1 MLAEFPV
8 RRPIVATVIAILI
21 VLMGLVAYP
30 TLPVAQYPDITP
42 PVIQVTTNYPGASAQ
57 VVADTVASPIEQQV
71 NGVPGMIYMESTS
84 TSDGSYTLK
93 VTFELGTNI
102 DIASVLVQNRVSIA
116 TPKLPDEVK
125 RQGVTTDRVS
135 SNIIM
140 VYSLAPRDAEA
151 AKTYD
156 DLFIANYLTIN
167 LYDEVRRTPGV
178 GDAKVFP
185 DKDYGL
191 RVWLDPDRLRARGL
205 TTMDVINA
213 LREQNVQVA
222 AGAIGQP
229 PVPSGQAYQY
239 NVSTLG
245 RLRDVDQF
253 EDVIVRADGNRI
265 IRVKD
270 VARVELG
277 GKSYD
282 LLARYRGTPAA
293 AMVVYQ
299 APGGNA
305 VQVAQDLAELLEAKT
320 AELPEGLGFE
330 VIYDTSEFVL
340 SAIDAVFHT
349 FYEALALVLAV
360 VIIFLGSLRMSA
372 IPMLAIPVSIIGT
385 FFYAKVFGFSVNMP
399 VLFGLVVAIGIVVDD
414 AIVVVE
420 NVERVMKESHL
431 PPKEATIK
439 AMKEVL
445 APVMSITIV
454 LMAVFVPTAFLPGIS
469 GQLFRQ
475 FALTIAV
482 STFLSGVCAVT
493 LTPALCGVILKPH
506 KEGHKPFILVRLF
519 NQAFDAL
526 AAAYASFVKFLVHPA
541 IVGFTLAAFAA
552 LFLATAWTFTKV
564 PTGFVPLED
573 RGLVLID
580 LWMPDSSSQE
590 RTLAAVEKVEK
601 ILEETDGVRNFT
613 SLPGFSMIN
622 NNGSNYAMFFCGLE
636 DWSVRVPK
644 GRDLATIITELRQK
658 TAQIP
663 DGLCI
668 VFSLPAVDGVGNA
681 SGFDLRLQD
690 RAGVGREAMGELVAE
705 LVADGNA
712 QTKLRGVNS
721 AFRAAVPQ
729 LFADVDRE
737 KVKKLGIPLQDVF
750 STLSGYLS
758 NAYVNDFNLFG
769 RTWQVNV
776 SADSRFRATEED
788 IKRLEVRTPDGGMV
802 PLGSLLSVREM
813 MGADRVIRYNIFPAA
828 VLQGQP
834 APGVSS
840 GEALDIVESM
850 ADARVPPGVT
860 HEWTALSYQERL
872 VGNQA
877 IIVFAMAL
885 LVVYLI
891 LAGLYESWFIP
902 LSVILSIPLAVLGAM
917 CGLML
922 RGMDNNIYTQ
932 VGLVLLVGLGA
943 KNAIL
948 IVEFAK
954 AYREQGKGIVES
966 AVEASRQRLRPILM
980 TAFAFILG
988 VLPLVIAT
996 GAGAASRQAIGTAV
1010 FYGMIGNTMLGLVF
1024 TPVLYVVIQAITEK
1038 VFGAKPKA
1046 LAHAGAETAEGSSP
1060 AQLAVPADQ
1069 GVGRA
1074 VVAE

>member
-8 RRPIVATVIAILI
+8 RRPIVAMVIAILVLI
-21 VLMGLVAYP
+21 VGVVAYP

-42 PVIQVTTNYPGASAQ
+42 PVIQVTTTYPGASAQ

-84 TSDGSYTLK
+84 ASDGSYTLK

-102 DIASVLVQNRVSIA
+102 DIASVLVQNRVNIA
-116 TPKLPDEVK
+116 QPKLPDEVK

-135 SNIIM
+135 SNVIT
-140 VYSLAPRDAEA
+140 VFSLTPKNEA
-151 AKTYD
+151 AAKQYD
-156 DLFIANYLTIN
+156 DLFITNYLTIN
-167 LYDEVRRTPGV
+167 VYDEIKRIAGV

-185 DKDYGL
+185 AKDYGIRL
-191 RVWLDPDRLRARGL
+191 WLDPERLKSRGL

-229 PVPSGQAYQY
+229 PVPTGQAFQY

-245 RLRDVDQF
+245 RLRDVEQF
-253 EDVIVRADGNRI
+253 ENVIVRAEGNRI
-265 IRVKD
+265 LRVKD

-277 GKSYD
+277 GKNYD
-282 LLARYRGTPAA
+282 LLARYKGTPAA

-305 VQVAQDLAELLEAKT
+305 VQVARDVEKLLAEKT
-320 AELPEGLGFE
+320 KSLPDGLGFE
-330 VIYDTSEFVL
+330 TVYDTSKFVL
-340 SAIDAVFHT
+340 AAIDAVIHT
-349 FYEALALVLAV
+349 FIEALVLVLAV
-360 VIIFLGSLRMSA
+360 VVIFLGSLRLSV
-372 IPMLAIPVSIIGT
+372 IPMLAIPISIIGT
-385 FFYAKVFGFSVNMP
+385 FFFAKLLGFSLNMP

-420 NVERVMKESHL
+420 NVESVMQREHL
-431 PPKEATIK
+431 PPRQATVK
-439 AMKEVL
+439 AMREVL
-445 APVMSITIV
+445 LPVISMTTV

-493 LTPALCGVILKPH
+493 LTPALCGLILRQHKP
-506 KEGHKPFILVRLF
+506 GARPFILVRWF
-519 NQAFDAL
+519 NAGFDAL
-526 AAAYASFVKFLVHPA
+526 AHGYARLVRFLVHPA
-541 IVGFTLAAFAA
+541 VVLFTLGAFGACVFA
-552 LFLATAWTFTKV
+552 IGWTFTKV

-573 RGLVLID
+573 RGLVLVD
-580 LWMPDSSSQE
+580 VWMPDSASQE
-590 RTLAAVEKVEK
+590 RTLEAVKKVEK
-601 ILEETDGVRNFT
+601 ILSETEGVRNFT
-613 SLPGFSMIN
+613 ALPGFSMIN
-622 NNGSNYAMFFCGLE
+622 ANGSNYAMFFIGLE
-636 DWSVRVPK
+636 DWDVRLPK
-644 GRDLATIITELRQK
+644 GRDLATIMGELRRK

-668 VFSLPAVDGVGNA
+668 VFSLPAVDGVGSA
-681 SGFDLRLQD
+681 SGFDLRIQD
-690 RAGVGREAMGELVAE
+690 RSGIGRDAIGEVVRDLVAE
-705 LVADGNA
+705 GNA
-712 QTKLRGVNS
+712 GTILTGVNS
-721 AFRAAVPQ
+721 AFRPAVPQ

-750 STLSGYLS
+750 STMSGYLAS
-758 NAYVNDFNLFG
+758 AYVNDFNLFG

-776 SADSRFRATEED
+776 SADSRFRVSAEQ
-788 IKRLEVRTPDGGMV
+788 IKQLEVRKPDGGMV
-802 PLGSLLSVREM
+802 PLGSLVSVRET

-828 VLQGQP
+828 VVQGQP
-834 APGVSS
+834 APGISS
-840 GEALDIVESM
+840 GQALREVERL
-850 ADARVPPGVT
+850 AAEKLPPGT
-860 HEWTALSYQERL
+860 SFEWTALSYQEKL

-877 IIVFAMAL
+877 IVVFSMAL

-891 LAGLYESWFIP
+891 LAALYESWTIP
-902 LSVILSIPLAVLGAM
+902 LSVIFSIPLAVLGAM
-917 CGLML
+917 AGLMY

-954 AYREQGKGIVES
+954 AYREQGKPIVES

-980 TAFAFILG
+980 TALAFILG
-988 VLPLVIAT
+988 VLPLMIAT

-1010 FYGMIGNTMLGLVF
+1010 FFGMIGNTFLGLLF
-1024 TPVLYVVIQAITEK
+1024 TPVLYVVIQTITEK
-1038 VFGAKPKA
+1038 LFGIKKPIDLDGSGGKGDGGTHA
-1046 LAHAGAETAEGSSP
+1046 AHAGEGSHSSAQP
-1060 AQLAVPADQ
+1060 A
-1069 GVGRA
+1069 
-1074 VVAE
+1074 

>member
-8 RRPIVATVIAILI
+8 RRPIVAMVVSILI
-21 VLMGLVAYP
+21 VIMGVVSYP
-30 TLPVAQYPDITP
+30 TLPIAQYPDITP

-84 TSDGSYTLK
+84 ASDGSYTLK
-93 VTFELGTNI
+93 VTFELGTDIN
-102 DIASVLVQNRVSIA
+102 IASVLVQNRVSIA

-135 SNIIM
+135 SNVIT
-140 VYSLAPRDAEA
+140 VFSLAPKDDQA
-151 AKTYD
+151 ARKYD

-167 LYDEVRRTPGV
+167 VFDEIKRIPGV
-178 GDAKVFP
+178 GDAKIFP
-185 DKDYGL
+185 AKDYGIRL
-191 RVWLDPDRLRARGL
+191 WLDPDRLKSRGL

-222 AGAIGQP
+222 AGSIGQP
-229 PVPSGQAYQY
+229 PVPTGQAYQY

-245 RLRDVDQF
+245 RLSDVAQF
-253 EDVIVRADGNRI
+253 ENVIVRADGNRI
-265 IRVKD
+265 LRVKD

-282 LLARYRGTPAA
+282 LLARYMGTPAA

-305 VQVAQDLAELLEAKT
+305 VQVAQDVEALLEAKT
-320 AELPEGLGFE
+320 ADLPDGLEFAT
-330 VIYDTSEFVL
+330 VYDTSKFVL
-340 SAIDAVFHT
+340 SAIDEVYKT
-349 FYEALALVLAV
+349 FYEALALVLGV
-360 VIIFLGSLRMSA
+360 VILFLGSLRLSV

-385 FFYAKVFGFSVNMP
+385 FFFAKLFGFSVNMP

-420 NVERVMKESHL
+420 NVERVMVESHK
-431 PPKEATIK
+431 PPKEATII

-475 FALTIAV
+475 FALTIAA
-482 STFLSGVCAVT
+482 STFLSGICAVT
-493 LTPALCGVILKPH
+493 LTPALCGVVLKAH

-519 NQAFDAL
+519 NQGFDAL
-526 AAAYASFVKFLVHPA
+526 ARGYAALVRFLVHPGIIA
-541 IVGFTLAAFAA
+541 FTLAGFAA
-552 LFLATAWTFTKV
+552 CVVGIGWTFTKV

-573 RGLVLID
+573 RGMVLID
-580 LWMPDSSSQE
+580 VWMPDSASQE
-590 RTLAAVEKVEK
+590 RTLAAVAKVEK
-601 ILEETDGVRNFT
+601 ILSETEGVRNFT
-613 SLPGFSMIN
+613 ALPGFSMIN
-622 NNGSNYAMFFCGLE
+622 NNGSNYAMFFIGLE
-636 DWSVRVPK
+636 DWDVRLPK
-644 GRDLATIITELRQK
+644 GRDLATIMSDLRQK

-681 SGFDLRLQD
+681 SGFDLRIQD
-690 RAGVGREAMGELVAE
+690 RAGVGRAAMGEIVQGM
-705 LVADGNA
+705 VVDGNA
-712 QTKLRGVNS
+712 QSKLRGVNS
-721 AFRAAVPQ
+721 AYRPAVPQ

-750 STLSGYLS
+750 STMSGYLS
-758 NAYVNDFNLFG
+758 AAYVNDFNLFG
-769 RTWQVNV
+769 RTWQVSV
-776 SADSRFRATEED
+776 SADSIFRTKPED
-788 IKRLEVRTPDGGMV
+788 IMRLDVRKPDGGMV
-802 PLGSLLSVREM
+802 PLGSLLTVRET

-828 VLQGQP
+828 VVQGQA

-840 GEALDIVESM
+840 GESLKVVETM
-850 ADARVPPGVT
+850 AEAKLPPGT
-860 HEWTALSYQERL
+860 TYEWTALSYQEKL

-877 IIVFAMAL
+877 IVVFTMAL
-885 LVVYLI
+885 VVVYLI
-891 LAGLYESWFIP
+891 LAALYESWFIP

-917 CGLML
+917 AGLMY

-980 TAFAFILG
+980 TALAFILG
-988 VLPLVIAT
+988 VLPLMIAT

-1010 FYGMIGNTMLGLVF
+1010 FFGMIGNTLLGLIF
-1024 TPVLYVVIQAITEK
+1024 TPVLYVVIQAVTEK
-1038 VFGAKPKA
+1038 VFGRKA
-1046 LAHAGAETAEGSSP
+1046 PVAAPPHAAPAPAH
-1060 AQLAVPADQ
+1060 
-1069 GVGRA
+1069 
-1074 VVAE
+1074 

>member
-8 RRPIVATVIAILI
+8 RRPIVSMVISILI
-21 VLMGLVAYP
+21 VIMGVVVYP

-42 PVIQVTTNYPGASAQ
+42 PVVQVTTTYPGASAQ

-84 TSDGSYTLK
+84 ASDGSYTLK

-102 DIASVLVQNRVSIA
+102 DIASVLVQNRVNIA
-116 TPKLPDEVK
+116 NPKLPDEVK

-135 SNIIM
+135 SNIIT
-140 VYSLAPRDAEA
+140 VFSLAPRDAEA
-151 AKTYD
+151 AKKYD

-167 LYDEVRRTPGV
+167 VFDEIKRISGV
-178 GDAKVFP
+178 GDAKIFP
-185 DKDYGL
+185 AKDYGIRL
-191 RVWLDPDRLRARGL
+191 WLDPDRLKAREL

-213 LREQNVQVA
+213 LKEQNVQVA

-229 PVPSGQAYQY
+229 PAPKGQAYQY

-245 RLRDVDQF
+245 RLSSVEQF
-253 EDVIVRADGNRI
+253 ESVIVRADGNRI
-265 IRVKD
+265 IKVKD

-282 LLARYRGTPAA
+282 LLARYKGTPAA

-305 VQVAQDLAELLEAKT
+305 VQVAKDVEKLLHDKSAT
-320 AELPEGLGFE
+320 LPEGLSFE
-330 VIYDTSEFVL
+330 TVYDTSEFVL
-340 SAIDAVFHT
+340 SAIEAVFHT
-349 FYEALALVLAV
+349 FFEALVLVLAV
-360 VIIFLGSLRMSA
+360 VVIFLGSLRLSV

-385 FFYAKVFGFSVNMP
+385 FFFAKLFGFSVNMP

-420 NVERVMKESHL
+420 NVESVMKQAHL
-431 PPKEATIK
+431 PPKQATVR

-445 APVMSITIV
+445 APVMSITVV

-475 FALTIAV
+475 FALTIAA
-482 STFLSGVCAVT
+482 STFLSGVCAIT
-493 LTPALCGVILKPH
+493 LTPALCGVILKAH

-519 NQAFDAL
+519 NQAFDAV
-526 AAAYASFVKFLVHPA
+526 ANAYARMVKFLVHPG
-541 IVGFTLAAFAA
+541 IVLFTLGGFAA
-552 LFLATAWTFTKV
+552 CVVGILWTFTKV

-573 RGLVLID
+573 RGMLMID
-580 LWMPDSSSQE
+580 VWMPDSSSQE
-590 RTLAAVEKVEK
+590 RTVAAVEKVEK
-601 ILEETDGVRNFT
+601 ILSETEGVRNYT
-613 SLPGFSMIN
+613 SLPGFSLIN
-622 NNGSNYAMFFCGLE
+622 NNGSNYALFFIGLE
-636 DWSVRVPK
+636 DWDQRLPK
-644 GRDLATIITELRQK
+644 GRDLATIMTELRQK

-690 RAGVGREAMGELVAE
+690 RAGIGRPAMGELIQT

-712 QTKLRGVNS
+712 QSKLRGVNS
-721 AFRAAVPQ
+721 AYRAAVPQ

-737 KVKKLGIPLQDVF
+737 RVKKLGLPLQDVF
-750 STLSGYLS
+750 STMSGYLS
-758 NAYVNDFNLFG
+758 AAYVNDFNLFG
-769 RTWQVNV
+769 RTWQVSV
-776 SADSRFRATEED
+776 SADSRFRAAPDD
-788 IKRLEVRTPDGGMV
+788 IIRLDVRKPDGGMV
-802 PLGSLLSVREM
+802 PLGSVLNVRES

-828 VLQGQP
+828 VLQGQS
-834 APGVSS
+834 AAGVSS
-840 GEALDIVESM
+840 GEALSVVESM
-850 ADARVPPGVT
+850 ADAKLPPGT
-860 HEWTALSYQERL
+860 TYEWTALSYQEKL

-877 IIVFAMAL
+877 IIVFSMAL

-891 LAGLYESWFIP
+891 LAALYESWTIP

-917 CGLML
+917 AGLMY

-954 AYREQGKGIVES
+954 AYRQQGKPIVES

-988 VLPLVIAT
+988 VLPLMIAT

-1010 FYGMIGNTMLGLVF
+1010 FFGMIGNTFLGLVF
-1024 TPVLYVVIQAITEK
+1024 TPVLYVVIQFVTEK
-1038 VFGAKPKA
+1038 IFGTRPPPATAEPA
-1046 LAHAGAETAEGSSP
+1046 AATAHA
-1060 AQLAVPADQ
+1060 
-1069 GVGRA
+1069 
-1074 VVAE
+1074 

>member
-8 RRPIVATVIAILI
+8 RRPIVAMVLSILI
-21 VLMGLVAYP
+21 VIMGLVAYP
-30 TLPVAQYPDITP
+30 TLPIAQYPDITP
-42 PVIQVTTNYPGASAQ
+42 PVVQVTTTFPGASAQ

-71 NGVPGMIYMESTS
+71 NGVPGMLYMESTS
-84 TSDGSYTLK
+84 ASDGSYTLK

-102 DIASVLVQNRVSIA
+102 DIASVLVQNRVNIA
-116 TPKLPDEVK
+116 SPKLPDEVK

-135 SNIIM
+135 SNVIT
-140 VYSLAPRDAEA
+140 VLSLAPKDDQA
-151 AKTYD
+151 AGKFD

-167 LYDEVRRTPGV
+167 VLDEIKRITGV
-178 GDAKVFP
+178 GDAKIFP
-185 DKDYGL
+185 AKDYGIRL
-191 RVWLDPDRLRARGL
+191 WLDPDRLKSRDL

-213 LREQNVQVA
+213 LKEQNVQVA

-229 PVPSGQAYQY
+229 PVPAGQAFQY

-245 RLRDVDQF
+245 RLSDVEQF
-253 EDVIVRADGNRI
+253 ENVIVLADGNRI
-265 IRVKD
+265 VRVKD

-282 LLARYRGTPAA
+282 LLARYKGTPAA

-305 VQVAQDLAELLEAKT
+305 VQVADDVRKLLEVKGKS
-320 AELPEGLGFE
+320 LPDGLAFE
-330 VIYDTSEFVL
+330 SVYDTSEFVL
-340 SAIDAVFHT
+340 SAIEAVYHT
-349 FYEALALVLAV
+349 FFEALVLVLAV
-360 VIIFLGSLRMSA
+360 VLVFLGSIRLSL

-385 FFYAKVFGFSVNMP
+385 FFFAKMLGFSVNMP

-420 NVERVMKESHL
+420 NVERVMVETHL
-431 PPKEATIK
+431 PPKEATVK

-445 APVMSITIV
+445 APVMSITLV

-475 FALTIAV
+475 FALTIAA

-493 LTPALCGVILKPH
+493 LTPALCGVILRPH
-506 KEGHKPFILVRLF
+506 KAGKKPFILVRLF
-519 NQAFDAL
+519 NQGFDAL
-526 AAAYASFVKFLVHPA
+526 ANGYARLVKFLVHPA
-541 IVGFTLAAFAA
+541 VVVFTLASFGACVVGIG
-552 LFLATAWTFTKV
+552 WTFTKV

-573 RGLVLID
+573 RGMVMVEV
-580 LWMPDSSSQE
+580 WMPDSSSQE
-590 RTLAAVEKVEK
+590 RTVAAVEKVEK
-601 ILEETDGVRNFT
+601 ILSETDGVRNYT
-613 SLPGFSMIN
+613 ALPGFSMIN
-622 NNGSNYAMFFCGLE
+622 NNGSNYALFFIGLE
-636 DWSVRVPK
+636 DWSVRLPK
-644 GRDLATIITELRQK
+644 GRDLNTIMADLRQK
-658 TAQIP
+658 TARIP

-668 VFSLPAVDGVGNA
+668 VFSLPAVDGVGSA

-690 RAGVGREAMGELVAE
+690 RGGIGRPAMGELVQS
-705 LVADGNA
+705 LVQNGNA
-712 QTKLRGVNS
+712 QSKLRGVNS
-721 AFRAAVPQ
+721 AYRAAVPQ

-750 STLSGYLS
+750 STMSGYLAS
-758 NAYVNDFNLFG
+758 AYVNDFNLFG

-776 SADSRFRATEED
+776 SADSRFRAQIDD
-788 IKRLEVRTPDGGMV
+788 IKRLDVRKPDGSMV
-802 PLGSLLSVREM
+802 PLGSLLSVRESL
-813 MGADRVIRYNIFPAA
+813 GADRVIRYNIFPAA

-834 APGVSS
+834 APGISS
-840 GEALDIVESM
+840 GEALKVVENM
-850 ADARVPPGVT
+850 AEQTLPPGT
-860 HEWTALSYQERL
+860 SYEWTALSYQEKI

-877 IIVFAMAL
+877 IIVFSMAL
-885 LVVYLI
+885 LVVYLL
-891 LAGLYESWFIP
+891 LAALYESWFVP
-902 LSVILSIPLAVLGAM
+902 LSVVLSIPLAVLGAM
-917 CGLML
+917 LGLMW

-980 TAFAFILG
+980 TALAFILG
-988 VLPLVIAT
+988 VLPLMIAT

-1010 FYGMIGNTMLGLVF
+1010 FFGMIGNTFLGLIF
-1024 TPVLYVVIQAITEK
+1024 TPVLYVVIQATTEK
-1038 VFGAKPKA
+1038 LFGVGKP
-1046 LAHAGAETAEGSSP
+1046 HAPAETTAP
-1060 AQLAVPADQ
+1060 VHA
-1069 GVGRA
+1069 
-1074 VVAE
+1074 

>member
-8 RRPIVATVIAILI
+8 RRPIVSMVISILI
-21 VLMGLVAYP
+21 VIMGVVAYP

-42 PVIQVTTNYPGASAQ
+42 PVVQVTCTYPGASAQ

-84 TSDGSYTLK
+84 ASDGSYTLK

-102 DIASVLVQNRVSIA
+102 DIASVLVQNRVNIA
-116 TPKLPDEVK
+116 NPKLPDEVK
-125 RQGVTTDRVS
+125 RQGVTTDKVS
-135 SNIIM
+135 SNIITIF
-140 VYSLAPRDAEA
+140 SLAPKDAEA
-151 AKTYD
+151 AKKYD
-156 DLFIANYLTIN
+156 DLFTANYLTIN
-167 LYDEVRRTPGV
+167 VLDEIKRINGV
-178 GDAKVFP
+178 GDAKTFP
-185 DKDYGL
+185 AKDYGIRL
-191 RVWLDPDRLRARGL
+191 WLDPEKLKARDL
-205 TTMDVINA
+205 TTMDVINS
-213 LREQNVQVA
+213 LKEQNVQVA

-229 PVPSGQAYQY
+229 PVPAGQAFQY

-245 RLRDVDQF
+245 RLSSVEQF
-253 EDVIVRADGNRI
+253 ENVIVRATGNRI

-282 LLARYRGTPAA
+282 LLARYKATPAA

-305 VQVAQDLAELLEAKT
+305 VQVAEKVQKLLESKSAT
-320 AELPEGLGFE
+320 LPDGLAFQT
-330 VIYDTSEFVL
+330 VYDTSKFVL
-340 SAIDAVFHT
+340 TAIEEVYHT

-360 VIIFLGSLRMSA
+360 VILFLGSLRLSL

-385 FFYAKVFGFSVNMP
+385 FFFAKLMGFSVNLP

-420 NVERVMKESHL
+420 NVESVMKNSHL

-445 APVMSITIV
+445 APVMSITVV
-454 LMAVFVPTAFLPGIS
+454 LMAVFIPTAFLPGIS

-475 FALTIAV
+475 FALTIAA
-482 STFLSGVCAVT
+482 STLLSGICAIT

-519 NQAFDAL
+519 NSAFDGL
-526 AAAYASFVKFLVHPA
+526 ANGYARLIKFLVHPA
-541 IVGFTLAAFAA
+541 VITFTLAAFAA
-552 LFLATAWTFTKV
+552 SVVAIGWTFTKV

-573 RGLVLID
+573 RGMFFVEV
-580 LWMPDSSSQE
+580 WMPDSSAQE
-590 RTLAAVEKVEK
+590 RTVAAVEQVEQ
-601 ILEETDGVRNFT
+601 ILSKTDGVRNYIA
-613 SLPGFSMIN
+613 LPGFSLIN
-622 NNGSNYAMFFCGLE
+622 NNGSNYSLFFIGLE
-636 DWSVRVPK
+636 DWEQRVPK
-644 GRDLATIITELRQK
+644 GRDLATMMNEVREK
-658 TAQIP
+658 TSHIP

-668 VFSLPAVDGVGNA
+668 VFSLPAVDGVGSA

-690 RAGVGREAMGELVAE
+690 RGGIGRPAMGELVQN
-705 LVADGNA
+705 LVVDGNA
-712 QTKLRGVNS
+712 QSKLRGVNS
-721 AFRAAVPQ
+721 AYRAAVPQ

-750 STLSGYLS
+750 STMSGYLAS
-758 NAYVNDFNLFG
+758 AYVNDFNLFG

-776 SADSRFRATEED
+776 SADSRFRASPDD
-788 IKRLEVRTPDGGMV
+788 IRRLDVRKPDGSMV
-802 PLGSLLSVREM
+802 PLGSLLNVRET

-834 APGVSS
+834 APGISS
-840 GEALDIVESM
+840 GDSLKVVESM
-850 ADARVPPGVT
+850 AQASLPPGT
-860 HEWTALSYQERL
+860 SYEWTALSYQEKL

-877 IIVFAMAL
+877 IVVFSMAL

-891 LAGLYESWFIP
+891 LAALYESWFIP

-917 CGLML
+917 GGLMY

-980 TAFAFILG
+980 TALAFILG
-988 VLPLVIAT
+988 VLPLMIAT

-1010 FYGMIGNTMLGLVF
+1010 FFGMIGNTFLGLLF
-1024 TPVLYVVIQAITEK
+1024 TPVLYVVIQAVTEK
-1038 VFGAKPKA
+1038 VFGAPKPA
-1046 LAHAGAETAEGSSP
+1046 AAAPAQAAAHA
-1060 AQLAVPADQ
+1060 
-1069 GVGRA
+1069 
-1074 VVAE
+1074 

>member
-8 RRPIVATVIAILI
+8 RRPIVSIVISILI
-21 VLMGLVAYP
+21 VIMGVVAYP
-30 TLPVAQYPDITP
+30 TLPIAQYPDITP
-42 PVIQVTTNYPGASAQ
+42 PVVQVTTTYPGASAQ

-84 TSDGSYTLK
+84 ASDGSYTLK

-102 DIASVLVQNRVSIA
+102 DIASVLVQNRVNIA
-116 TPKLPDEVK
+116 MPKLPDEVK

-135 SNIIM
+135 SNVIT
-140 VYSLAPRDAEA
+140 VFSLAPNDEEA
-151 AKTYD
+151 SKRYD

-167 LYDEVRRTPGV
+167 VYDEIRRIPGV

-185 DKDYGL
+185 AKDYGIRL
-191 RVWLDPDRLRARGL
+191 WLDPELLKARGL

-213 LREQNVQVA
+213 LKEQNVQVA

-229 PVPSGQAYQY
+229 PVPSGQAFQY
-239 NVSTLG
+239 TVSTLG
-245 RLRDVDQF
+245 RLNSVEQF
-253 EDVIVRADGNRI
+253 EQVIVRAEGNRI

-282 LLARYRGTPAA
+282 LLARYKGLPAGC
-293 AMVVYQ
+293 MVIYQ

-305 VQVAQDLAELLEAKT
+305 VQVARDVEKLLETKSEA
-320 AELPEGLGFE
+320 LPDGLAFQT
-330 VIYDTSEFVL
+330 VYDTSEFVL
-340 SAIDAVFHT
+340 SAIEGVFHT

-360 VIIFLGSLRMSA
+360 VVIFLGSLRLSA
-372 IPMLAIPVSIIGT
+372 IPMLAIPVSIIGS
-385 FFYAKVFGFSVNMP
+385 FFFAKLFGFSVNMP

-420 NVERVMKESHL
+420 NVEAVMKKTHKS
-431 PPKEATIK
+431 PKEATII

-445 APVMSITIV
+445 APVISITVV
-454 LMAVFVPTAFLPGIS
+454 LMAVFIPTAFLPGIS

-475 FALTIAV
+475 FALTIAA

-493 LTPALCGVILKPH
+493 LTPALCGVILKAH
-506 KEGHKPFILVRLF
+506 KEGHKPFILVRWF
-519 NQAFDAL
+519 NACFDAL
-526 AAAYASFVKFLVHPA
+526 ANGYARLIKFLVHPA
-541 IVGFTLAAFAA
+541 IVVFTLAGFAA
-552 LFLATAWTFTKV
+552 CFVAIVWTFTKV

-573 RGLVLID
+573 RGMVLID
-580 LWMPDSSSQE
+580 VWMPDASSQE
-590 RTLAAVEKVEK
+590 RTLAAVKKVEK
-601 ILEETDGVRNFT
+601 ILSETEGVRNFT
-613 SLPGFSMIN
+613 ALPGFSMIN
-622 NNGSNYAMFFCGLE
+622 NNGSNYAMFFIGLE
-636 DWSVRVPK
+636 DWSERLPK
-644 GRDLATIITELRQK
+644 GRDLATIMQDLRQK

-668 VFSLPAVDGVGNA
+668 VFSLPAVDGVGSA

-690 RAGVGREAMGELVAE
+690 RSGIGRAAVGEVVQGMI
-705 LVADGNA
+705 ADGNA
-712 QTKLRGVNS
+712 QSKLTGVNS
-721 AFRAAVPQ
+721 AYRAAVPQ

-750 STLSGYLS
+750 STMSGYLAS
-758 NAYVNDFNLFG
+758 AYVNDFNLFG

-776 SADSRFRATEED
+776 SADSRFRATPED
-788 IKRLEVRTPDGGMV
+788 IMSLDVRKPDGSMV
-802 PLGSLLSVREM
+802 PLGSLLNVRES
-813 MGADRVIRYNIFPAA
+813 MGADRVIRYNIFPSA

-834 APGVSS
+834 APGISS
-840 GEALDIVESM
+840 GEALKVVESM
-850 ADARVPPGVT
+850 ADAKLPPGMT
-860 HEWTALSYQERL
+860 YEWTALSYQEKL

-877 IIVFAMAL
+877 IVVFTMAL
-885 LVVYLI
+885 VVVYLI
-891 LAGLYESWFIP
+891 LAALYESWFIP

-917 CGLML
+917 AGLML

-954 AYREQGKGIVES
+954 AYRESGKPIVES

-980 TAFAFILG
+980 TALAFILG
-988 VLPLVIAT
+988 VLPLMIAT

-1010 FYGMIGNTMLGLVF
+1010 FFGMIGNTFLGLIF
-1024 TPVLYVVIQAITEK
+1024 TPVLYVVIQVLTEK
-1038 VFGAKPKA
+1038 VFGPPKPKSPIAPPTDGEPSHSA
-1046 LAHAGAETAEGSSP
+1046 LPAH
-1060 AQLAVPADQ
+1060 
-1069 GVGRA
+1069 
-1074 VVAE
+1074 

>member
-1 MLAEFPV
+1 MLSEFPV
-8 RRPIVATVIAILI
+8 RRPIVSMVISILI
-21 VLMGLVAYP
+21 VIMGVIAYP
-30 TLPVAQYPDITP
+30 TLPIAQYPDITP
-42 PVIQVTTNYPGASAQ
+42 PVVQVTTTFPGASAQ

-84 TSDGSYTLK
+84 ASDGSYTLK
-93 VTFELGTNI
+93 VTFDLGTNI
-102 DIASVLVQNRVSIA
+102 DIASVLVQNRVNIA
-116 TPKLPDEVK
+116 MPKLPEEVK

-135 SNIIM
+135 SNVIT
-140 VYSLAPRDAEA
+140 VFSLAPKDEA
-151 AKTYD
+151 AASRYN
-156 DLFIANYLTIN
+156 DLFTANYLTIN
-167 LYDEVRRTPGV
+167 VLDEIKRIKGV
-178 GDAKVFP
+178 GDAKIFP
-185 DKDYGL
+185 AKDYGIRL
-191 RVWLDPDRLRARGL
+191 WLNPNQLRARDL

-213 LREQNVQVA
+213 LKEQNVQVA

-245 RLRDVDQF
+245 RLNSVEQF
-253 EDVIVRADGNRI
+253 ENVIVRAAGNRVV
-265 IRVKD
+265 RVKD

-282 LLARYRGTPAA
+282 LLARYNGIPAA

-305 VQVAQDLAELLEAKT
+305 VQVAKDVEALLEAKG
-320 AELPEGLGFE
+320 ADLPQGLSFE
-330 VIYDTSEFVL
+330 VVYDTSEFVL

-360 VIIFLGSLRMSA
+360 VIVFLGSLRLSL
-372 IPMLAIPVSIIGT
+372 IPMIAIPVSIIGT
-385 FFYAKVFGFSVNMP
+385 FFFAKLFGFSVNLP

-420 NVERVMKESHL
+420 NVERVMMEAHL
-431 PPKEATIK
+431 PPKEATIR

-445 APVMSITIV
+445 APVMSITVV
-454 LMAVFVPTAFLPGIS
+454 LMAVFIPTAFLPGIS

-475 FALTIAV
+475 FALTIAA
-482 STFLSGVCAVT
+482 STFLSGVCAIT
-493 LTPALCGVILKPH
+493 LTPALCGVVLKAH
-506 KEGHKPFILVRLF
+506 KQGHKPFILVRWF
-519 NQAFDAL
+519 NAGFDAL
-526 AAAYASFVKFLVHPA
+526 SSGYARLVKFLVHPA
-541 IVGFTLAAFAA
+541 IVGFTLASFGACVVAIG
-552 LFLATAWTFTKV
+552 WTFTQV

-573 RGLVLID
+573 RGMVMID
-580 LWMPDSSSQE
+580 VWMPDSSSQE
-590 RTLAAVEKVEK
+590 RTLAAVAKVEK
-601 ILEETDGVRNFT
+601 VLAETEGVRNFT
-613 SLPGFSMIN
+613 ALPGFSMIN
-622 NNGSNYAMFFCGLE
+622 QNGSNYALFFIGLE
-636 DWSVRVPK
+636 DWEERLPK
-644 GRDLATIITELRQK
+644 GRDLATIMADLRTK
-658 TAQIP
+658 TGAIP
-663 DGLCI
+663 DALCI
-668 VFSLPAVDGVGNA
+668 VFSLPAVDGVGSA

-690 RAGVGREAMGELVAE
+690 RAGIGRPAMGELVQS

-712 QTKLRGVNS
+712 QSKLRGVNS
-721 AFRAAVPQ
+721 AYRAAVPQ

-750 STLSGYLS
+750 STMSGYLAA
-758 NAYVNDFNLFG
+758 AYVNDFNLFG
-769 RTWQVNV
+769 RTWQVSV
-776 SADSRFRATEED
+776 SADSQFRTTPD
-788 IKRLEVRTPDGGMV
+788 DVRGLEVRKPDGSMV
-802 PLGSLLSVREM
+802 PLGALLSVRES

-840 GEALDIVESM
+840 GESLSVVESM
-850 ADARVPPGVT
+850 AAAKLPPGT
-860 HEWTALSYQERL
+860 TYEWTALSYQERL

-891 LAGLYESWFIP
+891 LAALYESWFIP
-902 LSVILSIPLAVLGAM
+902 LSVIFSIPLAVLGAM
-917 CGLML
+917 AGLMY

-980 TAFAFILG
+980 TALAFILG
-988 VLPLVIAT
+988 VLPLMIAT

-1010 FYGMIGNTMLGLVF
+1010 FFGMIGNTILGLIF
-1024 TPVLYVVIQAITEK
+1024 TPVLYVVIQTVTEK
-1038 VFGAKPKA
+1038 LFGAPNM
-1046 LAHAGAETAEGSSP
+1046 TA
-1060 AQLAVPADQ
+1060 AVASEPADAS
-1069 GVGRA
+1069 A
-1074 VVAE
+1074 VAAAHP

>member
-8 RRPIVATVIAILI
+8 RRPIVASVISILI
-21 VLMGLVAYP
+21 VIIGLVAYP
-30 TLPVAQYPDITP
+30 TMPVAQYPDITP
-42 PVIQVTTNYPGASAQ
+42 PVVQVTTVYPGASAQ
-57 VVADTVASPIEQQV
+57 VVADTVASPIEQEV

-84 TSDGSYTLK
+84 ASDGSYTLK
-93 VTFELGTNI
+93 VSFELGTDI
-102 DIASVLVQNRVSIA
+102 DIASVLVQNRVNIA
-116 TPKLPDEVK
+116 MPKLPDEVK
-125 RQGVTTDRVS
+125 RNGVVTDRVS
-135 SNIIM
+135 SNVIA
-140 VYSLAPRDAEA
+140 VLSLAPEDEA
-151 AKTYD
+151 AAEIYD

-167 LYDEVRRTPGV
+167 LFDEIRRIPGV
-178 GDAKVFP
+178 GDAKIFP
-185 DKDYGL
+185 DKDYGIRL
-191 RVWLDPDRLRARGL
+191 WLDPNRLKARDL

-222 AGAIGQP
+222 AGSIGQP
-229 PVPSGQAYQY
+229 PAPSGQAFQY

-245 RLRDVDQF
+245 RLSTIEQF
-253 EDVIVRADGNRI
+253 EDIIVRADDNRI

-282 LLARYRGTPAA
+282 LLARYMGTPAA

-305 VQVAQDLAELLEAKT
+305 VQVARDVRALLDAKS
-320 AELPEGLGFE
+320 AALPEGLSFE
-330 VIYDTSEFVL
+330 IVYDTSEFVL
-340 SAIDAVFHT
+340 SAIEAVFHT
-349 FYEALALVLAV
+349 LIEALVLVLAV
-360 VIIFLGSLRMSA
+360 VVVFLGSIRMSV

-385 FFYAKVFGFSVNMP
+385 FFFAKMFGFSINMP

-420 NVERVMKESHL
+420 NVERIMKESHF
-431 PPKEATIK
+431 PPKQATVA

-445 APVMSITIV
+445 TPVISMTIV

-482 STFLSGVCAVT
+482 STFLSGICAVT
-493 LTPALCGVILKPH
+493 LTPALCGILLKTH
-506 KEGHKPFILVRLF
+506 KEGHKPFILVRWF
-519 NQAFDAL
+519 NAGFDAL
-526 AAAYASFVKFLVHPA
+526 ANGYARMVKFLVHPA
-541 IVGFTLAAFAA
+541 IVLFTLGGFGACV
-552 LFLATAWTFTKV
+552 LATVWTFTQV

-573 RGLVLID
+573 RGMVMID
-580 LWMPDSSSQE
+580 LWMPDAASQE
-590 RTLAAVEKVEK
+590 RTLEAVKKVEA
-601 ILEETDGVRNFT
+601 ILKETEGVRNFT

-622 NNGSNYAMFFCGLE
+622 NNGSNYALFFIGLE
-636 DWSVRVPK
+636 DWDERLPK
-644 GRDLATIITELRQK
+644 GRDLATIMADLQAK
-658 TAQIP
+658 TSRIP

-681 SGFDLRLQD
+681 SGFDLRIQD
-690 RAGVGREAMGELVAE
+690 RAGVGRTAMGELIQQM
-705 LVADGNA
+705 VADGNA
-712 QTKLRGVNS
+712 QSKLQGVNS
-721 AFRAAVPQ
+721 AYRAAVPQ
-729 LFADVDRE
+729 LYVDVNRE

-758 NAYVNDFNLFG
+758 SAYVNDFNLFG

-776 SADSRFRATEED
+776 SADSQFRASPND
-788 IKRLEVRTPDGGMV
+788 IKRLDVRNPEGAMV
-802 PLGSLLSVREM
+802 PLGSLANVKEVL
-813 MGADRVIRYNIFPAA
+813 GADRVIRYNIFPAA

-840 GEALDIVESM
+840 GEALNIVETM
-850 ADARVPPGVT
+850 AEANLPPGMT
-860 HEWTALSYQERL
+860 YEWTALSYQEKQ

-877 IIVFAMAL
+877 IIVFSMAL

-891 LAGLYESWFIP
+891 LAGLYESWTIP

-917 CGLML
+917 AGLML

-954 AYREQGKGIVES
+954 AYRESGKGIVES

-988 VLPLVIAT
+988 VLPLMIAT

-1010 FYGMIGNTMLGLVF
+1010 FFGMIGNTMLGLVF

-1038 VFGAKPKA
+1038 LFGRRKPDALKEAKS
-1046 LAHAGAETAEGSSP
+1046 EESP
-1060 AQLAVPADQ
+1060 PVIAD
-1069 GVGRA
+1069 
-1074 VVAE
+1074 

>member
-8 RRPIVATVIAILI
+8 RRPIVSMVIAILI
-21 VLMGLVAYP
+21 VIMGVVAYP

-42 PVIQVTTNYPGASAQ
+42 PVVQVTTTYPGASAM
-57 VVADTVASPIEQQV
+57 VVSDTVASPIEQQV

-84 TSDGSYTLK
+84 ASDGSYTLK
-93 VTFELGTNI
+93 VTFELGVNI
-102 DIASVLVQNRVSIA
+102 DIASVLVQNRVNIA
-116 TPKLPDEVK
+116 LPKLPDEVK
-125 RQGVTTDRVS
+125 RNGVTTDRVS
-135 SNIIM
+135 SNVIT
-140 VYSLAPRDAEA
+140 VFSLAPKDAEI
-151 AKTYD
+151 AKKYD
-156 DLFIANYLTIN
+156 DLFTANYLTIN
-167 LYDEVRRTPGV
+167 VYDEIRRIKGV

-185 DKDYGL
+185 AKDYGIRL
-191 RVWLDPDRLRARGL
+191 WLNPEQLKARNL
-205 TTMDVINA
+205 TTIDVMNA
-213 LREQNVQVA
+213 LKEQNVQVA
-222 AGAIGQP
+222 AGSIGQP
-229 PVPSGQAYQY
+229 PAPSGQAYQY

-245 RLRDVDQF
+245 RLRDVEQF
-253 EDVIVRADGNRI
+253 ENVIVRAEGNRV

-282 LLARYRGTPAA
+282 LLARYRGIPAA

-305 VQVAQDLAELLEAKT
+305 VQVASDLQKLLEAK
-320 AELPEGLGFE
+320 AASLPEGLEFST
-330 VIYDTSEFVL
+330 VYDTSKFVL
-340 SAIDAVFHT
+340 SAIEAVFHT
-349 FYEALALVLAV
+349 FIEALVLVLAV
-360 VIIFLGSLRMSA
+360 VVVFLGSLRMSL

-385 FFYAKVFGFSVNMP
+385 FFFAKVMGFSVNMP

-431 PPKEATIK
+431 PPKQATIQ

-445 APVMSITIV
+445 APVMSITVV
-454 LMAVFVPTAFLPGIS
+454 LMAVFIPTAFLPGIS
-469 GQLFRQ
+469 GQIFRQ

-482 STFLSGVCAVT
+482 STFLSGVCAIT
-493 LTPALCGVILKPH
+493 LTPALCGVILRPH
-506 KEGHKPFILVRLF
+506 KEGHKPFILVRWF
-519 NQAFDAL
+519 NTAFDAL
-526 AAAYASFVKFLVHPA
+526 ANGYARLVKFLVHPG
-541 IVGFTLAAFAA
+541 VVTFTLAGFAA
-552 LFLATAWTFTKV
+552 CVVGILWTFTQV

-573 RGLVLID
+573 RGLVMVEV
-580 LWMPDSSSQE
+580 WMPDSSSQE
-590 RTLAAVEKVEK
+590 RTLAAVTKVEK
-601 ILEETDGVRNFT
+601 ILSETEGVRNYT

-622 NNGSNYAMFFCGLE
+622 NNGSNFALFFIGLE
-636 DWSVRVPK
+636 DWDVRLPK
-644 GRDLATIITELRQK
+644 GRDLNTIMTDIRRQ
-658 TAQIP
+658 TARIP

-668 VFSLPAVDGVGNA
+668 VFSLPAVDGVGSA

-690 RAGVGREAMGELVAE
+690 RGGLGRPAMGEVVQG

-712 QTKLRGVNS
+712 QSKLTGVNS

-729 LFADVDRE
+729 LYVDVNRE
-737 KVKKLGIPLQDVF
+737 KIKKLGIPLQDVF
-750 STLSGYLS
+750 STMSGYLAS
-758 NAYVNDFNLFG
+758 AYVNDFNLFG

-776 SADSRFRATEED
+776 SADSKFRSAPED
-788 IKRLEVRTPDGGMV
+788 IGRLEVRKPDGSMV
-802 PLGSLLSVREM
+802 PLGSVVTVKET

-828 VLQGQP
+828 AVQGQP
-834 APGVSS
+834 ASGVSS
-840 GEALDIVESM
+840 GEALRVVESM
-850 ADARVPPGVT
+850 LAAKLPPGVT
-860 HEWTALSYQERL
+860 YEWTALSYQEKL

-877 IIVFAMAL
+877 IIVFSMAL

-891 LAGLYESWFIP
+891 LAALYESWFIP
-902 LSVILSIPLAVLGAM
+902 LPVILSIPLAVLGAM
-917 CGLML
+917 AGLMW
-922 RGMDNNIYTQ
+922 RDMDNNIYTQ

-988 VLPLVIAT
+988 VLPLMIAT

-1010 FYGMIGNTMLGLVF
+1010 FFGMIGNTFLGLIF
-1024 TPVLYVVIQAITEK
+1024 TPVLYVVVQGITEK
-1038 VFGAKPKA
+1038 LFGQPKPIPTSA
-1046 LAHAGAETAEGSSP
+1046 PAAPAHA
-1060 AQLAVPADQ
+1060 
-1069 GVGRA
+1069 
-1074 VVAE
+1074 

>member
-1 MLAEFPV
+1 MLADFPV
-8 RRPIVATVIAILI
+8 KRPIVSMVLSILI
-21 VLMGLVAYP
+21 LLMGVVAYP

-42 PVIQVTTNYPGASAQ
+42 PVVQVTTSYPGANAQ

-84 TSDGSYTLK
+84 ASDGSYTLK

-102 DIASVLVQNRVSIA
+102 DIASVLVQNRVNIA
-116 TPKLPDEVK
+116 MPKLPDEVK
-125 RQGVTTDRVS
+125 RNGVTTDRVS
-135 SNIIM
+135 SNVIT
-140 VYSLAPRDAEA
+140 VFSLAPKDEKA
-151 AKTYD
+151 AREYD

-167 LYDEVRRTPGV
+167 VFDEIKRITGV
-178 GDAKVFP
+178 GDAKIFP
-185 DKDYGL
+185 AKDYGIRL
-191 RVWLDPDRLRARGL
+191 WLDPDKLKARGL

-213 LREQNVQVA
+213 LKEQNVQVA

-229 PVPSGQAYQY
+229 PVPTGQAFQY

-245 RLRDVDQF
+245 RLSSVEQF
-253 EDVIVRADGNRI
+253 ENVIVLADGNRI
-265 IRVKD
+265 LRVKD

-282 LLARYRGTPAA
+282 LLARYKGTPAA

-305 VQVAQDLAELLEAKT
+305 VQVAKDVEQLLKDKSKT
-320 AELPEGLGFE
+320 LPAGLEFHT
-330 VIYDTSEFVL
+330 VYDTSAFVL

-349 FYEALALVLAV
+349 FIEALVLVLAV
-360 VIIFLGSLRMSA
+360 VVIFLGSLRLSL

-385 FFYAKVFGFSVNMP
+385 FFFAKLLGFSLNMP

-420 NVERVMKESHL
+420 NVEAVMNREHYS
-431 PPKEATIK
+431 PKQATIK
-439 AMKEVL
+439 AMQEVL
-445 APVMSITIV
+445 APVMSITVV

-475 FALTIAV
+475 FALTIAA
-482 STFLSGVCAVT
+482 STFLSGICAIT
-493 LTPALCGVILKPH
+493 LTPALCGVILRAH

-519 NQAFDAL
+519 NKGFDAL
-526 AAAYASFVKFLVHPA
+526 ANAYARLVKFLVHPA
-541 IVGFTLAAFAA
+541 IVAFTLAGFAA
-552 LFLATAWTFTKV
+552 CFVATAWTFTKV

-573 RGLVLID
+573 RGMVMID
-580 LWMPDSSSQE
+580 VWMPDAASQE
-590 RTLAAVEKVEK
+590 RTLAAVSKVEK
-601 ILEETDGVRNFT
+601 ILSETEGVRNYT

-622 NNGSNYAMFFCGLE
+622 NNGSNYALFFIGLE
-636 DWSVRVPK
+636 DWDVRLPK
-644 GRDLATIITELRQK
+644 GRDLAAIMGDLRQK

-663 DGLCI
+663 DALCI
-668 VFSLPAVDGVGNA
+668 VFSLPAVDGVGSA

-690 RAGVGREAMGELVAE
+690 RAGVGRPAMGELIQT

-712 QTKLRGVNS
+712 QSKLRGVNS
-721 AFRAAVPQ
+721 AYRAAVPQ

-737 KVKKLGIPLQDVF
+737 KVKKLGIPLQDVY
-750 STLSGYLS
+750 STLSGYLAS
-758 NAYVNDFNLFG
+758 YYVNDFNLFG

-776 SADSRFRATEED
+776 SADSRFRASRND
-788 IKRLEVRTPDGGMV
+788 IMQLDVRKPDGSMV
-802 PLGSLLSVREM
+802 PLGSLLTVRES

-834 APGVSS
+834 AAGVSS
-840 GEALDIVESM
+840 GESLRVVETM
-850 ADARVPPGVT
+850 ADAKLPDGVT
-860 HEWTALSYQERL
+860 YEWTALSYQEKL
-872 VGNQA
+872 VGSQA
-877 IIVFAMAL
+877 IVVFAMAL

-891 LAGLYESWFIP
+891 LSALYESWFIP

-917 CGLML
+917 AGLIY
-922 RGMDNNIYTQ
+922 RNMDNNIYTQ

-980 TAFAFILG
+980 TALAFILG
-988 VLPLVIAT
+988 VLPLMIAT

-1010 FYGMIGNTMLGLVF
+1010 FFGMIGNTLLGLIF
-1024 TPVLYVVIQAITEK
+1024 TPVLYVVIQVFTEK
-1038 VFGAKPKA
+1038 VLRMKPAAPKHTPTEEA
-1046 LAHAGAETAEGSSP
+1046 LLVTTTPAHAPT
-1060 AQLAVPADQ
+1060 
-1069 GVGRA
+1069 GV
-1074 VVAE
+1074 